1 MYRAFS
7 LIVLTLA
14 TLSLSAPYGAEAAT
28 DPIADFCASPTALA
42 DAQAQRECQ
51 DLVALQ
57 ASNAKIKGEKDSIEK
72 EVKDIDGQ
80 IAIAQ
85 QKIKVQNTIIA
96 TLTKDIGTKTVK
108 INGLQAK
115 IDQDVDSVTDL
126 IQKVNQQDA
135 VSVVSV
141 LLGNKSFSDFY
152 IELDTL
158 HALNKQLTN
167 LISEVRSNK
176 VETESEKQSL
186 QDRKDKETDAK
197 VAIEAEK
204 RLIDRKKAEKAAL
217 LASKTA
223 DYTVAQ
229 KLLTEQKQK
238 VAQIRAR
245 LFKFQDG
252 EGIPFGDAYDYAA
265 RAARVTGVRPAFLLA
280 IITQE
285 SSFDS
290 ADSSFG
296 KNIGQCYLRDTS
308 TGAGVSVASGAARS
322 NVMHPTR
329 DVPVFLQI
337 ATFARL
343 LQTEVV
349 SAQRHPSLGAATEI
363 GPARDDYTVIEIL
376 DVAPQNQDAL
386 VTAVSGSHDW
396 LLETPGY
403 RSQSVLRGMRAR
415 GPKGGDGGE
424 LKALGLQIGD
434 GQLGA
439 VGAQH
444 RGDVIAEA
452 ACGAGHNRD
461 FVFQHGFGPKDYAR
475 RSTCLPRSL
484 RRICANRERHRRNG
498 SACPTP

>member
-337 ATFARL
+337 ADALGRDYQNTRVSCALSYGYGGAMGPAQFIPSTWALYAGYPSPSYAYVESKDRIRKAFGFTSPSNPFDAEHAISASSL
-343 LQTEVV
+343 FLGDLGAGLQTY
-349 SAQRHPSLGAATEI
+349 SAEK
-363 GPARDDYTVIEIL
+363 
-376 DVAPQNQDAL
+376 N
-386 VTAVSGSHDW
+386 
-396 LLETPGY
+396 
-403 RSQSVLRGMRAR
+403 
-415 GPKGGDGGE
+415 
-424 LKALGLQIGD
+424 
-434 GQLGA
+434 
-439 VGAQH
+439 
-444 RGDVIAEA
+444 A
-452 ACGAGHNRD
+452 ACKYYSGKSCPTNPTTKQQRDIVAYGAS
-461 FVFQHGFGPKDYAR
+461 V
-475 RSTCLPRSL
+475 
-484 RRICANRERHRRNG
+484 ANRAIRIQEEMIDPILG
-498 SACPTP
+498 K